1 MMLSSFILCTYFF
14 LLKRDE
20 TLQRNLLQK
29 KLSQKKFLS
38 EDLNKLLAMSK
49 IERRKNEVPGSYVS

>member
-1 MMLSSFILCTYFF
+1 MYSFF
-14 LLKRDE
+14 LLNRDE

-29 KLSQKKFLS
+29 KLNQKKFLS

-49 IERRKNEVPGSYVS
+49 TERRKNEVPGSYVSLVLR